1 MNPELMARISRIQ
14 SDLVAYGS
22 IELIETSTD
31 SIHCG
36 QELLPY
42 AMSVFIPAL
51 ATRKLV
57 TNLDRMQSLAEAG
70 FNPVPHIAAR
80 RLTSEAQLGE
90 FLARAVDECGVR
102 RVLLIAG
109 DEQAPAGPF
118 VDTLDVLDSGI
129 LQACGIKEISFAGY
143 PEGHSLISRQS
154 LQEALTRKLAWAAEA
169 GIGASVLTQFTF
181 APQRIIQFCATLEKE
196 APGVPVYAGMA
207 GPTDIV
213 SLMRY
218 ARLCGV
224 STSLRALQNL
234 GIKAAKLAM
243 HTDPSEQLQMIAHH
257 CATHTAN
264 NIIGV
269 HLFSFGG
276 FPGSARWMH
285 DVIGAA
291 VPGEPASEAHSQP

>member
-1 MNPELMARISRIQ
+1 MARISRIQ

-42 AMSVFIPAL
+42 AMSFFIPAL

-118 VDTLDVLDSGI
+118 VDTLDVLDSGL
-129 LQACGIKEISFAGY
+129 LQTCGIKEVSFAGY
-143 PEGHSLISRQS
+143 PEGHSLISHQA
-154 LQEALTRKLAWAAEA
+154 LQEALTKKLAWTVDV
-169 GIGASVLTQFTF
+169 GLGASVLTQFSF
-181 APQRIIQFCATLEKE
+181 APVRIIQFCVTLEKE
-196 APGVPVYAGMA
+196 APGVPVYIGMA
-207 GPTDIV
+207 GPTDIG
-213 SLMRY
+213 SLLRY

-224 STSLRALQNL
+224 STSLRALKNL
-234 GIKAAKLAM
+234 GIKAAKLAL
-243 HTDPSEQLQMIAHH
+243 HTDPTEQLQMLAHH
-257 CATHTAN
+257 CATHAAN
-264 NIIGV
+264 NIIGIHV
-269 HLFSFGG
+269 FSFGG
-276 FPGSARWMH
+276 FPRSAQWMH
-285 DVIGAA
+285 DLIGAS
-291 VPGEPASEAHSQP
+291 VVGSQVAQIG